1 MFSIIRHDEYKIWR
15 KLKSITVLVLSC
27 ALQGPVHVCVWLV
40 WRLMMWVSDVGLTI
54 FAREPGPMS
63 RLRIGT
69 FSQTPGDLSLICIV
83 LVTPLSVAGMKN

>member
-1 MFSIIRHDEYKIWR
+1 
-15 KLKSITVLVLSC
+15 
-27 ALQGPVHVCVWLV
+27 
-40 WRLMMWVSDVGLTI
+40 MMWVSDVGLTI
-54 FAREPGPMS
+54 FAREPGLMS

>member
-1 MFSIIRHDEYKIWR
+1 MVKI
-15 KLKSITVLVLSC
+15 KIYYFTSLELC
-27 ALQGPVHVCVWLV
+27 PAGPCVCVWLV
-40 WRLMMWVSDVGLTI
+40 WRLMMRVSDVCLTI
-54 FAREPGPMS
+54 FAREPGLMS